1 MTTTTIIEPETR
13 ATTQRA
19 GVELVGV
26 EKTYRGSSGLVP
38 AVRGVDLAIARGET
52 VALLGPN
59 GAGKSTTID
68 MVLGLQ
74 HPDAG
79 TVGVLGTTP
88 ERAVGQGLVG
98 AMLQTGGLL
107 RGLRVRELLTMLA
120 SVYPAP
126 LPVEDLLTLA
136 GIEELAERPT
146 DKLSGGQTQRVRFA
160 MALAGNAE
168 LLVLDEPTVGLDV
181 EARQAFWATVR
192 GIAGRGKTVL
202 FATHYLDEADVY
214 ADRAVLLSAGRVV
227 ADAAT
232 TEIKAM
238 VGSRT
243 IRATL
248 PGASLERL
256 EHLPGATRAE
266 RRGDAVV
273 ITCAD
278 SDTTIRALLH
288 EFPEARDVEIAGAG
302 LEQAFLALTSD
313 PEVTR

>member
-1 MTTTTIIEPETR
+1 MTTTIIEPETR
-13 ATTQRA
+13 ATTREA
-19 GVELVGV
+19 GVELLGV
-26 EKTYRGSSGLVP
+26 EKTYRGPAGPVP
-38 AVRGVDLAIARGET
+38 AVRGVDFAVARGET

-74 HPDAG
+74 RPDAG
-79 TVGVLGTTP
+79 TVSVLGTTP
-88 ERAVGQGLVG
+88 ERAVDGGLVG
-98 AMLQTGGLL
+98 AMLQAGGLL

-126 LPVEDLLTLA
+126 LPVADVLA
-136 GIEELAERPT
+136 LARIEELAERPT
-146 DKLSGGQTQRVRFA
+146 DRLSGGQTQRVRFA

-181 EARQAFWATVR
+181 ESRQAFWATVR
-192 GIAGRGKTVL
+192 GIAGSGKTVL
-202 FATHYLDEADVY
+202 FATHYLDEADAY

-232 TEIKAM
+232 TEIKGM
-238 VGSRT
+238 IGTRT

-248 PGASLERL
+248 PGVSPERL
-256 EHLPGATRAE
+256 ERLPGATRAE
-266 RRGDAVV
+266 RRGAAVV

-278 SDTTIRALLH
+278 SDATIRALLDD
-288 EFPEARDVEIAGAG
+288 FPEARDVEIAGAG

-313 PEVTR
+313 EEGTR

>member
-1 MTTTTIIEPETR
+1 MNEPETR
-13 ATTQRA
+13 VSTRRV

-26 EKTYRGSSGLVP
+26 EKTYSGPSGPVA

-52 VALLGPN
+52 VSLLGPN

-74 HPDAG
+74 RPDHG
-79 TVGVLGTTP
+79 TVEVLGATP
-88 ERAVGQGLVG
+88 ERAVEQGLVG

-126 LPVEDLLTLA
+126 LPVDDVLALARIEDLA
-136 GIEELAERPT
+136 GRPT
-146 DKLSGGQTQRVRFA
+146 DRLSGGQTQRVRFA

-181 EARQAFWATVR
+181 ESRQAFWATVR
-192 GIAGRGKTVL
+192 GIAGTGKTVL
-202 FATHYLDEADVY
+202 FATHYLDEADAY

-248 PGASLERL
+248 PGVPAERLERL
-256 EHLPGATRAE
+256 PGVTGAE
-266 RRGDAVV
+266 RHGEAVV
-273 ITCAD
+273 LTCAD
-278 SDTTIRALLH
+278 SDATVRALL
-288 EFPEARDVEIAGAG
+288 EQFPEARDIEIAGAG

-313 PEVTR
+313 PEVTP

>member
-1 MTTTTIIEPETR
+1 MTTITTIEPETR
-13 ATTQRA
+13 ATTRET
-19 GVELVGV
+19 GVELAGV
-26 EKTYRGSSGLVP
+26 EKTYSGPTGPVP
-38 AVRGVDLAIARGET
+38 AVRGVDLTIARGET

-68 MVLGLQ
+68 ILLGLQ
-74 HPDAG
+74 RPDSG
-79 TVGVLGTTP
+79 TVEVLGATP
-88 ERAVGQGLVG
+88 EQAVDQGLVG

-126 LPVEDLLTLA
+126 LPVDDVLALARIEDLA
-136 GIEELAERPT
+136 GRPT
-146 DKLSGGQTQRVRFA
+146 ERLSGGQTQRVRFA

-181 EARQAFWATVR
+181 ESRQAFWATVR
-192 GIAGRGKTVL
+192 GIAGTGKTVL
-202 FATHYLDEADVY
+202 FATHYLDEADAD

-227 ADAAT
+227 VDAAT

-243 IRATL
+243 VRATL
-248 PGASLERL
+248 PGVPAERLERL
-256 EHLPGATRAE
+256 PGVTGAE
-266 RRGDAVV
+266 RHGAAVV
-273 ITCAD
+273 LTCAN
-278 SDTTIRALLH
+278 SDATVRALL
-288 EFPEARDVEIAGAG
+288 EQFPEARDVEIAGAG

-313 PEVTR
+313 PEVA